1 MKNKLGCASCGGAKK
16 MQKGG
21 AKMTKGVVKKNP
33 IARPKVPPRGYIDSK
48 IRMTGPGAPTSRP
61 MMAQKGGPTPFST
74 RMSDAPMTPK
84 EKRQAKRETNATMR
98 YAKKQGSGL
107 KMQKGGTPMTAKE
120 KARIQKIRDYAKK
133 KIDKKLIPTTPAPM
147 PKSIQVPSYS
157 KYKKAMGGEA
167 TNKLNKPRGYAK
179 SQTGGSNIG
188 SMIFGVPNAGM
199 TGPNRNS
206 VTETM
211 KKGGTKKSF
220 PDLNKDGKIT
230 KADILKGRGV
240 IKKKGGLVKKNNN
253 GN

>member
-1 MKNKLGCASCGGAKK
+1 MKNKLGCASCGGTKK

-21 AKMTKGVVKKNP
+21 KITSKDLKDKDFSSKLYTKDGKIKSQTE
-33 IARPKVPPRGYIDSK
+33 IDKSNNSMK
-48 IRMTGPGAPTSRP
+48 
-61 MMAQKGGPTPFST
+61 
-74 RMSDAPMTPK
+74 
-84 EKRQAKRETNATMR
+84 
-98 YAKKQGSGL
+98 

-133 KIDKKLIPTTPAPM
+133 KIDQKLIPTTPAPM

-211 KKGGTKKSF
+211 KAGGSFAPNRAVQASCKGGMVRDENGRCVMARKMKEGGSTKSF
-220 PDLNKDGKIT
+220 PDLNKDGKVT

-240 IKKKGGLVKKNNN
+240 IKKTGGLVKKK
-253 GN
+253 

>member
-1 MKNKLGCASCGGAKK
+1 MGCAQCGG
-16 MQKGG
+16 
-21 AKMTKGVVKKNP
+21 VK
-33 IARPKVPPRGYIDSK
+33 
-48 IRMTGPGAPTSRP
+48 
-61 MMAQKGGPTPFST
+61 
-74 RMSDAPMTPK
+74 
-84 EKRQAKRETNATMR
+84 
-98 YAKKQGSGL
+98 

-133 KIDKKLIPTTPAPM
+133 KLDQNLIPKTPAPM

-211 KKGGTKKSF
+211 QKGGTKKSF
-220 PDLNKDGKIT
+220 PDLNKDGKVT

-240 IKKKGGLVKKNNN
+240 IKKKGGIIKKK
-253 GN
+253 